1 MRERDTRIMR
11 LAARQ
16 FGAFAGEQAV
26 RVGYPRSTIRARAR
40 SGVWERLHRDTYR
53 VTGAEVP
60 WQQPL
65 VSAWLSVGGPAAISG
80 RAAASL
86 WGLGVDPPGRPEI
99 LVPLARR
106 VERPGVRIKRTRR
119 WAERDVVRLGSLQVT
134 AVPRTL
140 LDLARGPDEV
150 ILEIAPDIAHR
161 RGLVDLE
168 RLDSYLAEAV
178 PRKVRGATRLRELA
192 ALRNPNR
199 PIESELETILFRV
212 LRLGRVPLPEPQHWI
227 HTRSGWRRI
236 DFAHPAKRFAI
247 EVDGYGPRDSRL
259 RFDDDR
265 ARDNELA
272 EHGWERRHITWTMLM
287 ESPLDVLWTIATG
300 LGLEP
305 ARWRPARGR
314 R

>member
-26 RVGYPRSTIRARAR
+26 RVGYPRSTIRARTR

-53 VTGAEVP
+53 ITGVEVP

-65 VSAWLSVGGPAAISG
+65 ASAWLSVGEPAAISG
-80 RAAASL
+80 WAAASL

-99 LVPLARR
+99 LVPSARR
-106 VERPGVRIKRTRR
+106 VERPGVSIKRTRR
-119 WAERDVVRLGSLQVT
+119 WTERDVVRLGSLRVT

-140 LDLARGPDEV
+140 LDLARDPDELV
-150 ILEIAPDIAHR
+150 LEIGLDVAHR
-161 RGLVDLE
+161 RRLIELQ
-168 RLDSYLAEAV
+168 RLDTYLAEAV
-178 PRKVRGATRLRELA
+178 RRKVRGATRLRELA
-192 ALRNPNR
+192 ALRDPNR

-212 LRLGRVPLPEPQHWI
+212 LRLGGLPLPELQHWI
-227 HTRSGWRRI
+227 RTRSGWRRI
-236 DFAHPAKRFAI
+236 DFAYPEKRFAI
-247 EVDGYGPRDSRL
+247 EVDGYGPRDSRR

-272 EHGWERRHITWTMLM
+272 EHGWERRHITWTMLT